1 MPDTSKG
8 AAGAEPKQRMPTS
21 TKVATI
27 LLGVLA
33 ALLLLNAILGFGG
46 LTSIL
51 DNFAEAARD
60 RDMAFDR
67 DAART
72 QLLILFIAGAVL
84 GLAAGLACYL
94 LAKRNRSGRIVG
106 IATAGIQLS
115 LAVLNAIGIGGL
127 LNYTLLLIVL
137 TTAILVMLFRNQ
149 TAEWLRSDRDD

>member
-1 MPDTSKG
+1 
-8 AAGAEPKQRMPTS
+8 MPTAA
-21 TKVATI
+21 KVAAI

-33 ALLLLNAILGFGG
+33 ALLLLNAILGFVG

-60 RDMAFDR
+60 RDVAFDR

-72 QLLILFIAGAVL
+72 QLLTLFIAGAVL
-84 GLAAGLACYL
+84 GLAAATACYL
-94 LAKRNRSGRIVG
+94 LARRNRAGRLVG
-106 IATAGIQLS
+106 MVTAGIQLC

-127 LNYTLLLIVL
+127 LNYTLLLIVI

-149 TAEWLRSDRDD
+149 TVEWLRSDRAV